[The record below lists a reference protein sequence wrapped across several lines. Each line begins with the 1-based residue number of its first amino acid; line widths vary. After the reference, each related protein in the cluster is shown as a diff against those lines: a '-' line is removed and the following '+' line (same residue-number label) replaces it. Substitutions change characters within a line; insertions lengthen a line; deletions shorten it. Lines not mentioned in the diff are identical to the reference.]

1 MESGGPL
8 GNTIEVL
15 KKRKKNQ
22 EKLGSSLSISLG
34 MVYLDVLVK
43 DIRGSDQGKGGSST
57 GKNQGQ
63 LGSGLGI
70 SLGMGYLDDLVKD
83 IRVSNQVQRRE
94 ATGQGKSGSTDSQAE
109 FIHIRASGQPN
120 TKGL

>member
-1 MESGGPL
+1 MESDGPL

-15 KKRKKNQ
+15 RKRKKNQ

-34 MVYLDVLVK
+34 MVYLDALVK
-43 DIRGSDQGKGGSST
+43 DIRGSDQGKGGSGT
-57 GKNQGQ
+57 RKNQVQ
-63 LGSGLGI
+63 LGAGFGI
-70 SLGMGYLDDLVKD
+70 GMGMVYLDDIVRD

-109 FIHIRASGQPN
+109 FIHSRASGQPH